1 MRFLL
6 DTCVISELVSKQSTL
21 SVVDWIDGIEDE
33 RLFLSVLTIGEI
45 QRGIEKLPDSKRK
58 QNLSSWL
65 KDELLIRFYGRV
77 LPLDLDVMLEWG
89 ILVARL
95 ERVGRPLPAMDSLIA
110 ALARRHD
117 LHLVTRNEQDFAD
130 TGISIINPWQ

>member
-6 DTCVISELVSKQSTL
+6 DTCVISELVSKQPTL

-45 QRGIEKLPDSKRK
+45 QRGIEKLHDSKRK
-58 QNLSSWL
+58 QSLSSWL